1 MEREQI
7 LKVVVKNIKL
17 NIDGLEDI
25 EIDPEKPI
33 SAYGAE
39 SLDIIEV
46 VSSSMREL
54 RIKIPRT
61 ELANLS
67 NVNDLV
73 DLFRK
78 FQNGASVGS

>member
-25 EIDPEKPI
+25 EIDPEKPM

-39 SLDIIEV
+39 SLDIVEV

-54 RIKIPRT
+54 KIKIPRT

-73 DLFRK
+73 YLFSK
-78 FQNGASVGS
+78 CQNGASLGS